1 MPTLTTTGKIGFPA
15 GVSTS
20 ELLAHLA
27 DCLRDVSA
35 KEVRVEGNSVSFVGG
50 VFRFVTNWN
59 VLAPFGF
66 GDLTI
71 YSANSEVSF
80 RLSYRQLV
88 VYTGIMFL
96 LVGAV
101 LLFIG
106 LPPASW
112 LILAAP
118 IIYLIAVISNI
129 AVGVLHFR
137 YFLRRS
143 ISTGPAPNQ

>member
-1 MPTLTTTGKIGFPA
+1 MPTLTTAGKVGFPA
-15 GVSTS
+15 EMSPS
-20 ELLAHLA
+20 KLLAHLA

-71 YSANSEVSF
+71 DSANREVSF

-96 LVGAV
+96 VVVAV

-118 IIYLIAVISNI
+118 LIYLIAVISNV

-143 ISTGPAPNQ
+143 IATAPAPNQ